1 MGGVWLEKN
10 LAIVIKHVLDL
21 LATPKT
27 TSSHIDAVYSRKCV
41 SFILET
47 SFRRLFG
54 EPTQIIA
61 TRELLQVIKS
71 LCGVK
76 AVKGQDET
84 DWSIVTSSN
93 NSNNSNQHILV
104 CAMLEV
110 GRLVQAVN
118 TAALPLLIGDH
129 TTTSMDQDGSTT
141 NKGIL
146 METLDVVLRSPS
158 MAARL
163 AAAWCMRCVARALPS
178 QLYNLVNIC
187 LARLE
192 QFKTSPEAISGFS
205 QALAGLLG
213 NVKTSDLGLPSS
225 KAKSVLNL
233 AEEFLQSAETA
244 GSSLA
249 VPYTQ
254 AGWLLVGAF
263 CCLGE

>member
-10 LAIVIKHVLDL
+10 LAVVIKHVLDL

-61 TRELLQVIKS
+61 ARELLQVTKS

-76 AVKGQDET
+76 AVKRQDDT
-84 DWSIVTSSN
+84 DWSVVTSS

-118 TAALPLLIGDH
+118 TAALPLLVGDH
-129 TTTSMDQDGSTT
+129 TTTSMDPDGNTS

-146 METLDVVLRSPS
+146 METLELVLRSPS
-158 MAARL
+158 MAARV
-163 AAAWCMRCVARALPS
+163 AAAWCMRCVAKALPS
-178 QLYNLVNIC
+178 QLYNLVDTC
-187 LARLE
+187 LEKLE
-192 QFKTSPEAISGFS
+192 QFKTSPEAVSGFS

-213 NVKTSDLGLPSS
+213 NVKTSELGLPSS
-225 KAKSVLNL
+225 KAKSVLSV

-244 GSSLA
+244 GNSLA

-263 CCLGE
+263 CCLGK